1 VSKWVDIIRF
11 KPLSGVVPT
20 LNPLR
25 MAQQMT
31 VTLTGSYES
40 VAQLLRAAHHQAW
53 LAQADA
59 RPRMHDALT
68 ELDYILQD
76 QIAAIANA
84 AEDDKA
90 DAEMESVWID

>member
-1 VSKWVDIIRF
+1 
-11 KPLSGVVPT
+11 
-20 LNPLR
+20 
-25 MAQQMT
+25 M
-31 VTLTGSYES
+31 
-40 VAQLLRAAHHQAW
+40 
-53 LAQADA
+53 AQADA
-59 RPRMHDALT
+59 RPRMHDVLT

>member
-1 VSKWVDIIRF
+1 
-11 KPLSGVVPT
+11 
-20 LNPLR
+20 

-31 VTLTGSYES
+31 VTLTGTYEGR
-40 VAQLLRAAHHQAW
+40 VAQLLRAARHQAR

-59 RPRMHDALT
+59 RLRMHDTLT
-68 ELDYILQD
+68 ELDYILED

-84 AEDDKA
+84 AEDDQA

>member
-1 VSKWVDIIRF
+1 
-11 KPLSGVVPT
+11 
-20 LNPLR
+20 
-25 MAQQMT
+25 MAQQIT
-31 VTLTGSYES
+31 VTLTGTYES
-40 VAQLLRAAHHQAW
+40 RVTQLLRAARHQAR

-90 DAEMESVWID
+90 DAEMEVVWG

>member
-1 VSKWVDIIRF
+1 
-11 KPLSGVVPT
+11 
-20 LNPLR
+20 
-25 MAQQMT
+25 MAQQT
-31 VTLTGSYES
+31 IVTLTGTYES
-40 VAQLLRAAHHQAW
+40 RLAQLLRATRHQAR

-90 DAEMESVWID
+90 DAEMEAVWD